1 MWSKDENQ
9 STFNGKFYK
18 LYNVF
23 CNPKPIQNPMP
34 PIMIGG
40 SGERKTLKLVARYA
54 DACNIFGSP
63 ETISRKLSVLKEHCM
78 AVNRDFNTIL
88 KTKLTHIVIDN
99 DQELVEKRVNE
110 RFRGA
115 SEEVKRE
122 FAIYGTLEQIINQIQ
137 LFRDAGI
144 DQLIVNFEP
153 GREIESLNLFETK
166 AMGYFTNM

>member
-1 MWSKDENQ
+1 MQ
-9 STFNGKFYK
+9 Y
-18 LYNVF
+18 
-23 CNPKPIQNPMP
+23 I
-34 PIMIGG
+34 
-40 SGERKTLKLVARYA
+40 
-54 DACNIFGSP
+54 GSP
-63 ETISRKLSVLKEHCM
+63 EIISRKLSVLKEHCM

-122 FAIYGTLEQIINQIQ
+122 FAIYGTPEQIINQIQ

-144 DQLIVNFEP
+144 D
-153 GREIESLNLFETK
+153 
-166 AMGYFTNM
+166 

>member
-1 MWSKDENQ
+1 VTIKAFQHERKLLR
-9 STFNGKFYK
+9 GYK
-18 LYNVF
+18 LYNAY
-23 CNPKPIQNPMP
+23 CNPKHIQNPMS

-122 FAIYGTLEQIINQIQ
+122 FAVYGTPEQIISQIQ

-144 DQLIVNFEP
+144 DYLIVNFEL
-153 GREIESLNLFETK
+153 GREIESLNLFAK
-166 AMGYFTNM
+166 GHGLFY